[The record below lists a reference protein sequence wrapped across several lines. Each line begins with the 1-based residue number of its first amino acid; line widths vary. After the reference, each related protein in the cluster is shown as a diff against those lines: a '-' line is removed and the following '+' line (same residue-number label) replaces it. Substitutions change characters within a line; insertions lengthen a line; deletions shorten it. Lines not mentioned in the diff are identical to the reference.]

1 MEFPTVGANCA
12 LPLCRSLSFL
22 PFQCPFCSKVH
33 CPEHRLPQDHVC
45 SQWSMESHANSV
57 HLCPKC
63 ERMVLVPKQHDSA
76 TVLREHQDSDCSI
89 HLLPPVQSIAVLC
102 SHRNC
107 NRQDRVVV
115 TCPDC
120 SKIFCLRHR
129 HGTNHECS
137 KINELEQ
144 EAQAKNQKM
153 QALKASIADT
163 FVGKDKTPDGKHQQR
178 AEDEIQKA
186 EKTKARA
193 DAAKAALAAAKARAA
208 ARTAASTSGS
218 ASSTI
223 PVTTGK
229 PPAPVAPK
237 VKKASRV
244 VTVAKLRKNAQS
256 WMKKRSTWIRCDTT
270 RLASGKLNTDL
281 VVYAN
286 ARYDIK
292 AWNVGRTLD
301 KVVNLLKFNV
311 PKSDD
316 FDAQKRLSIFH
327 GKEPE
332 DIPTILNM
340 QDRLQEISSIE
351 NGDIFHV
358 APADWEWPTK

>member
-1 MEFPTVGANCA
+1 MIQQ
-12 LPLCRSLSFL
+12 L
-22 PFQCPFCSKVH
+22 
-33 CPEHRLPQDHVC
+33 
-45 SQWSMESHANSV
+45 
-57 HLCPKC
+57 
-63 ERMVLVPKQHDSA
+63 
-76 TVLREHQDSDCSI
+76 
-89 HLLPPVQSIAVLC
+89 
-102 SHRNC
+102 
-107 NRQDRVVV
+107 
-115 TCPDC
+115 
-120 SKIFCLRHR
+120 
-129 HGTNHECS
+129 HECS
-137 KINELEQ
+137 KISELEQ
-144 EAQAKNQKM
+144 EAQAKNQKT

-178 AEDEIQKA
+178 AEDEVQKA
-186 EKTKARA
+186 EKAKARA

-218 ASSTI
+218 ASSTA

-237 VKKASRV
+237 VKKVSRV
-244 VTVAKLRKNAQS
+244 VTVAKLRKNAQGES
-256 WMKKRSTWIRCDTT
+256 TIQEGSRIYVFIRSPTYPELDEK
-270 RLASGKLNTDL
+270 A
-281 VVYAN
+281 VYV
-286 ARYDIK
+286 DK

-301 KVVNLLKFNV
+301 RVVNLLKFNV

-340 QDRLQEISSIE
+340 QDRLQEISSLE
-351 NGDIFHV
+351 NGDILHV